1 MNGPAS
7 GPITKKSKNMIRK
20 ILFAIV
26 CFTFAA
32 TNAGAQELNVWVDGG
47 PQGLSYKV
55 PNGSHDL
62 LFGGSLGLGYTF
74 PLARHWGIIAGV
86 SGGFYGSR
94 AKLND
99 GTYSAPQV
107 DNTGSAFRYDIKT
120 NGYTETQRFF
130 SFGVPLMLQYHST
143 GAGTQWYVNGGGKLL
158 LPLNATVKGSAQGL
172 ALSGYYPDYNLEVSN
187 LPEHG
192 FGTVD
197 NWKGR
202 ETYKLKTGVAL
213 DAEMGVSFALGS
225 RMRLYTGLYLEYGLT
240 DMKGTNDGTSLVS
253 YGTGDLASVKGG
265 SVWNGAAAG
274 DAKLLS
280 YGLQVKLGFGFGHG
294 RSKAKV
300 GPQPASVP
308 VPDTTRTQAVAQ
320 QLVVTQPEKP
330 KEQEKPKEP
339 EQPKVAPKP
348 APGREIETMRQ
359 PVVFGVLGKTSL
371 PENVKPHL
379 DEVAQLLNNY
389 PDLRI
394 AIIGHT
400 CSIGTET
407 ENKKIG
413 EARARAVADYL
424 QSRGVDAG
432 RMDVRSDGE
441 SQPAFPNDSA
451 ANRSRNRR
459 VTVLSL
465 VE

>member
-1 MNGPAS
+1 MKGPAS
-7 GPITKKSKNMIRK
+7 GPITTKSKNMIRK
-20 ILFAIV
+20 IVFAIV

-32 TNAGAQELNVWVDGG
+32 TNAGAQELNVWVNGG

-55 PNGSHDL
+55 PGGSHDL

-74 PLARHWGIIAGV
+74 PLASHWGIIAGV

-94 AKLND
+94 TKLND

-120 NGYTETQRFF
+120 AGYKETERFF

-143 GAGTQWYVNGGGKLL
+143 GVRTQWYINGGGKLL
-158 LPLNATVKGSAQGL
+158 LPLNATVKGSAQQL
-172 ALSGYYPDYNLEVSN
+172 ELSGYYPDYNLEVSN
-187 LPEHG
+187 LPQHG
-192 FGTVD
+192 FGAID
-197 NWKGR
+197 SWKGR

-213 DAEMGVSFALGS
+213 DAETGVSFALGS

-253 YGTGDLASVKGG
+253 YGTGDIAGVKGG
-265 SVWNGAAAG
+265 SVLNGPAAG

-280 YGLQVKLGFGFGHG
+280 YGVQVKLGFGFGRARS
-294 RSKAKV
+294 RSKAA
-300 GPQPASVP
+300 PQPAP
-308 VPDTTRTQAVAQ
+308 VIDTTRTQTVVQRPVA
-320 QLVVTQPEKP
+320 TETEKP
-330 KEQEKPKEP
+330 KEQEKAKEP
-339 EQPKVAPKP
+339 EQPKVASKP
-348 APGREIETMRQ
+348 VPGSEEVDTMRQ
-359 PVVFGVLGKTSL
+359 PVVFGILGKTSL
-371 PENVKPHL
+371 PESVKPHL
-379 DEVAQLLNNY
+379 DEVAQLLNKY

-432 RMDVRSDGE
+432 RMDVRSEGE
-441 SQPAFPNDSA
+441 SQPLFPNDSA
-451 ANRSRNRR
+451 VGRSKNRR
-459 VTVLSL
+459 VTVLTL
-465 VE
+465 E